1 MKRIYRGSKRRKT
14 PLLTMALVG
23 VLLGVLIG
31 GGSFV
36 SAAKGPSVAD
46 YSQCANGAFVAG
58 ASDPTTDCDAWIN
71 GILNPNNSQ
80 YREDQVTAQRLFV
93 DGLPA
98 GHHSYDFQYLVRKA
112 DGHAYDSLATWNT
125 TQTTADPCQGL
136 NGPSRTA
143 CDTLLGDPANA
154 DTLPIDPDPL
164 VVDSACTTESTTTS
178 EHQLPGQVF
187 TMFGGD
193 LTDMTYTGTASDSEG
208 LYQKINVEFDTTG
221 SAHRV
226 YLLFGGHLAASLTPD
241 EGSPRGWGDNCGAS
255 SISGGPYHI
264 KLDGIDGAS
273 AGNRDNQIMSNAVLP
288 LIIPSLSTQPTAS
301 ATTSG
306 TVGDSL
312 TIANGANAGGT
323 ATFKLYPTLADC
335 HGDTNALSTETK
347 NVVAGSATATNVSV
361 SPTSNTTYYW
371 KVNYSGDPANN
382 FAPGESACGAETATV
397 NVATT
402 SVFPVPSP

>member
-36 SAAKGPSVAD
+36 SAAKGPGVAD

-112 DGHAYDSLATWNT
+112 DGHAYDSLATWNH

-136 NGPSRTA
+136 NGPAGTA
-143 CDTLLGDPANA
+143 SDAATDDSVTPSE
-154 DTLPIDPDPL
+154 LPIEPDPL
-164 VVDSACTTESTTTS
+164 VVDSSCTTESTTTS
-178 EHQLPGQVF
+178 AHQLAGQVF
-187 TMFGGD
+187 TMYGGT
-193 LTDMTYTGTASDSEG
+193 LTEMTYTGTTSDSEG

-221 SAHRV
+221 GHRV
-226 YLLFGGHLAASLTPD
+226 YLLFGGHLAASLTPA

-288 LIIPSLSTQPTAS
+288 LITPSLSTQPVAD
-301 ATTSG
+301 ATTAATLSDSVD
-306 TVGDSL
+306 VGNSS
-312 TIANGANAGGT
+312 AGGT
-323 ATFKLYPTLADC
+323 ADFFVYSD
-335 HGDTNALSTETK
+335 ALCTTVVDSDLDVAVSGGTATSK
-347 NVVAGSATATNVSV
+347 NVTVDPVTAT
-361 SPTSNTTYYW
+361 TTYYW
-371 KVNYSGDPANN
+371 KVHYDGDPINN
-382 FAPGESACGAETATV
+382 LGPADSACGDETATV

-402 SVFPVPSP
+402 SVVPEPSP